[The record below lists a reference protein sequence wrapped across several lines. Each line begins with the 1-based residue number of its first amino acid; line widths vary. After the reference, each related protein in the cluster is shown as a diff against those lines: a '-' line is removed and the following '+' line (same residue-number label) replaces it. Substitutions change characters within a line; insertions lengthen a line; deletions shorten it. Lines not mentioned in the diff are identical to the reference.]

1 LASIEIVFV
10 YILPL
15 CLSVVV
21 EDYFVLNRSEVAL
34 FCVTALQFTPT
45 NFFWLQDKLLD
56 MTGEKD
62 GSVALEY
69 SALTV

>member
-15 CLSVVV
+15 CLGVVV
-21 EDYFVLNRSEVAL
+21 EDYFVLNKSDIAL
-34 FCVTALQFTPT
+34 FCITALQFTQT
-45 NFFWLQDKLLD
+45 NSFWLQDKLLD

-69 SALTV
+69 SVLAV